1 MLHNALDKRWGKEA
15 EKDWLHRVGLQ
26 RLATGEQREDCGTET
41 ELDKIEKVEGVR
53 QIDEAMIISK

>member
-1 MLHNALDKRWGKEA
+1 MRLTSGGERRQKKIGC
-15 EKDWLHRVGLQ
+15 RVGLQ